1 MSIYQANG
9 RSYDSK
15 GRWRTET
22 YTHADEAG
30 GVNRKLYVVGD
41 ENTDG
46 SIRVSGLLNNRNPR
60 MEFRENGIWVLSTM
74 RTASQGGQ
82 KIVSTSGDYT
92 QEEDDDVIIINGPGT
107 IQLLELSKTFKQIKV
122 RSNVQAAGQVK
133 IQPFAGESVNNKAS
147 VNMRAGSSN
156 AFVPQITLLDWA
168 IVS

>member
-1 MSIYQANG
+1 MSVHPANA

-15 GRWRTET
+15 GRWRTPT

-30 GVNRKLYVVGD
+30 GVNQKLYVVGD

-46 SIRVSGLLNNRNPR
+46 SIRVVGIANNPNPR
-60 MEFRENGIWVLSTM
+60 METRKSGVWELSTM

-82 KIVSTSGDYT
+82 KIVSTSGNYT
-92 QEEDDDVIIINGPGT
+92 QEEDDDVIIVNGPGT
-107 IQLLELSKTFKQIKV
+107 IQLLELSKTFKQVKV

-147 VNMRAGSSN
+147 VNMRSGSSN